1 MVWLRTLFVTDGQL
15 FSSLV
20 SAGSKDFPATG
31 GFHSGTE
38 TVHFQMFSFLQLGY
52 WHEQN
57 GK

>member
-1 MVWLRTLFVTDGQL
+1 MVLLRTLFVTDGQL

-20 SAGSKDFPATG
+20 SASGQYFPASG